1 MKKLKKKIKTCR
13 VFGPR
18 YMMMRS
24 YQLLGEKKYNK
35 AQDMLLDSITRA
47 KRMFNYFD
55 ACWAEMNKLNWFPGG
70 NDPSTMQQQQ
80 FSFFPFP

>member
-1 MKKLKKKIKTCR
+1 MKKLKKKIKNCQ
-13 VFGPR
+13 VFSPR
-18 YMMMRS
+18 YMMLKS

-55 ACWAEMNKLNWFPGG
+55 ACWAEFNKLNWFPGR
-70 NDPSTMQQQQ
+70 NNPPIMHQQ